1 MTSTE
6 IQMYIATAVFVV
18 SYGFIISER
27 FGKTTVAL
35 VGAGVMIIL
44 PAIDAPDVFY
54 SQETGIDWDVIFLML
69 GMMVIVSILR
79 HTGVFEFG
87 AIWAAK
93 RARGSPMRIMIMLT
107 LVMALASAL
116 LPNVVSVLL
125 IAPVTL
131 LVCDRL
137 EINPIPMLIAE
148 VFASN
153 IGGTATLVGDPPNI
167 IIGARKGL
175 SFNAFLFNMAPIVV
189 IILLVFVAVMP
200 LMFRG
205 FSTVSR
211 ERVADVMTLD
221 EREVLNDRRLLVKCG
236 AVMGIVFIGFIVSPT
251 IHIQPSLIALL
262 GAGALILA
270 SKMEKSDYLDSVEW
284 DTLLFIVG
292 LFVMVGALLKTGAI
306 TPSRRVGGER
316 HRRQHAVHH
325 DDGPRRVDGGVR
337 ADRQR
342 PLRGDDDADR
352 HPLERRH
359 AASGPP
365 QRVVVVVGA
374 RWRLGR
380 QSHRRRIQRQHRDD
394 RNRATLRAHHLV
406 LGLHPQRHRDHHDVG
421 RAVCALSVVAI
432 LRTGLGVEGLWC
444 NTYRV
449 RVIGLQLPAL
459 SEIRCH
465 RPGFAQLHRGCG

>member
-35 VGAGVMIIL
+35 VGAGLMIIL

-69 GMMVIVSILR
+69 GMMIIVSILR

-175 SFNAFLFNMAPIVV
+175 SFNAFLLNMAPIVV

-205 FSTVSR
+205 FSTVSP

-221 EREVLNDRRLLVKCG
+221 EREALNDRGLLVKCG

-251 IHIQPSLIALL
+251 IHVQPSLVALL

-270 SKMEKSDYLDSVEW
+270 SKMEKSDYLESVEW

-306 TPSRRVGGER
+306 HHLGEWAANATGGSMLFTTMM
-316 HRRQHAVHH
+316 VL
-325 DDGPRRVDGGVR
+325 GVSTV
-337 ADRQR
+337 
-342 PLRGDDDADR
+342 
-352 HPLERRH
+352 
-359 AASGPP
+359 ASGLIDNVPYVATMTP
-365 QRVVVVVGA
+365 IVTHLSAAMPHQEHHNVLWWSLALGGDLGGNLTAVGSSA
-374 RWRLGR
+374 NIVMIG
-380 QSHRRRIQRQHRDD
+380 I
-394 RNRATLRAHHLV
+394 ALRSGHTISFWDFTRKGIVITTMSAV
-406 LGLHPQRHRDHHDVG
+406 L
-421 RAVCALSVVAI
+421 CALYLW
-432 LRTGLGVEGLWC
+432 LRYFVL
-444 NTYRV
+444 
-449 RVIGLQLPAL
+449 A
-459 SEIRCH
+459 
-465 RPGFAQLHRGCG
+465 